1 MTQARSVVVKN
12 TRDLYKKVFI
22 WELALIVIVGIVL
35 FLFDKILSYILIL
48 GSLVAFIP
56 QQLVVFFLF
65 FNKKYRNAKQNVKL
79 LYLSEV
85 IKISV
90 TILLFILVFYFVNF
104 TSPIYFLLG
113 FISTV
118 FLNNL
123 LPLLVK
129 NKVE

>member
-35 FLFDKILSYILIL
+35 FLFDKRLSYILIL